1 MRMGK
6 GNSTGA
12 ATTHAGVME
21 ALKREIMK
29 TSGAEGRRLG
39 AQWGGGGGHR

>member
-1 MRMGK
+1 MGEE
-6 GNSTGA
+6 NSTGA
-12 ATTHAGVME
+12 ATTHAGVMD